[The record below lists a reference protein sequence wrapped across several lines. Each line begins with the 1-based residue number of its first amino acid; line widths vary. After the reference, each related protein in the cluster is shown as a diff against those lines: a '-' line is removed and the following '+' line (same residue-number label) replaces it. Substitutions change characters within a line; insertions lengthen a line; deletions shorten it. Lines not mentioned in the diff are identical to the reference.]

1 MNKIFEI
8 PQCNIYFIFNNLHSS
23 KQIILTDQ
31 ISLAQKRELDIT
43 VRSRKYSRLVA
54 EGSGRQVVT
63 GRRPVCPDTCEQWLL
78 VLLDA
83 PHVGKVF
90 REPEANGVGE
100 EVAEGSSEAGEDAVG
115 DEGG

>member
-54 EGSGRQVVT
+54 EGSGRQVTV
-63 GRRPVCPDTCEQWLL
+63 RCPVCPNTCEQWLL

-83 PHVGKVF
+83 PHIGKVF
-90 REPEANGVGE
+90 RELEGNGVGE